1 MSAINCLP
9 SDKGIDIHIVHDK
22 AFEHANGVLAVKPV
36 KTVLPDNFA
45 KFLNTCYL
53 THILSFYDKHCAG

>member
-22 AFEHANGVLAVKPV
+22 AFEHTNGVLAVKP
-36 KTVLPDNFA
+36 KESNFRNDQIQHN
-45 KFLNTCYL
+45 K
-53 THILSFYDKHCAG
+53 I